1 MKTDYRTKY
10 TYFDITDATEIVN
23 ELRNHPV
30 DKVSL
35 VYDANIT
42 NSAIDDLLTKL
53 NQEFSVKFI
62 FGHDG
67 KEPTTFLVDSIRNDL
82 DTKDVDSI
90 IGIGG
95 GSTLDL
101 AKALSVLY
109 FYDKPSKEAQG
120 TKLSITRKLF
130 SVAIPTTAGS
140 GSEATKSAVLTNT
153 EAQIKRG
160 VNNLMVLPDVAFL
173 YPALLEGIPKN
184 VFVASI
190 FDGFTHALES
200 YIGQLGNENTK
211 SLSEKAIK
219 VYMEQF
225 EMLKDNGK
233 FKIHSRIL
241 TASNLAGTAICNS
254 ETGPVHALSYPL
266 SEYYGY
272 GHGQAVGLLL
282 PNVIRTYGEFDP
294 KVAVKIEEIVNKSLL
309 QLLEVL
315 DQTYK
320 HFLAPN
326 ILQNQMID
334 IARVS
339 SRSME
344 LQGAILNSPLEWT
357 RKHSLNTLEYIWP
370 RI

>member
-1 MKTDYRTKY
+1 MKTEYRTKY
-10 TYFDITDATEIVN
+10 TYVDITEASEIVN
-23 ELRNHPV
+23 ELKNHPV

-35 VYDANIT
+35 VYDANIR

-53 NQEFSVKFI
+53 KSEFSVKFI

-67 KEPTTFLVDSIRNDL
+67 KEPTTSLVDSLRNDL
-82 DTKDVDSI
+82 ANEDIDSI

-101 AKALSVLY
+101 AKALSILH

-120 TKLSITRKLF
+120 TKLSIARKLF

-153 EAQIKRG
+153 EARIKRG
-160 VNNLMVLPDVAFL
+160 VNNLMVLPEVAFL
-173 YPALLEGIPKN
+173 YPALLDGIPDK
-184 VFVASI
+184 VFVASV

-211 SLSEKAIK
+211 SLSEKAIAI
-219 VYMEQF
+219 YMQQF
-225 EMLKDNGK
+225 EMLLENKAL
-233 FKIHSRIL
+233 KIHPEIL
-241 TASNLAGTAICNS
+241 TASNLAGSAICNS
-254 ETGPVHALSYPL
+254 ETGPIHALSYPL

-282 PNVIRTYGEFDP
+282 PNVIRTYCKFDP
-294 KVAVKIEEIVNKSLL
+294 NVAVKIEEIVKKPLL
-309 QLLEVL
+309 QLLDVL

-320 HFLAPN
+320 QFLAPH
-326 ILQNQMID
+326 ILQNQIID

-344 LQGAILNSPLEWT
+344 LQGAINNSPLEWT
-357 RKHSLNTLEYIWP
+357 EKYSLNTLEYIWP
-370 RI
+370 